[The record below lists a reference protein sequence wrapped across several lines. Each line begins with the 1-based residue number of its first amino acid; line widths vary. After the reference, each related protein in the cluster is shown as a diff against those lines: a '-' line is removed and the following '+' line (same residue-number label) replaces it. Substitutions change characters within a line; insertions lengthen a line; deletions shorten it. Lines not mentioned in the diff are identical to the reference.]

1 MQIYDDPVFF
11 KAYSRMDRSKYGLS
25 AAGEWHQLEKLF
37 PDVRG
42 MTVLDLGCGYGW
54 HSKYCAEHGAI
65 SVLGIDASR
74 AMISEEEKRNP
85 APAVTYQVCTLE
97 EYDYPAETYD
107 LVISNLVLHYVEN
120 LTAVYRKVH
129 AALKP
134 DGIFL
139 FNIEHPTFTAAPG
152 QDWIWRDRT
161 PDHWPVDRYFYPGQR
176 ETTFLGCTVKKY
188 HHTLTQILGGLLECG
203 FLLEAV
209 EEAMPSEE
217 MIPLMPDEMRR
228 PMMLLVMG
236 RKIRKRG

>member
-11 KAYSRMDRSKYGLS
+11 KAYSQMERSRFGLP

-42 MTVLDLGCGYGW
+42 MSVLDLGCGYGW
-54 HSKYCAEHGAI
+54 HSKYCAEHGAA
-65 SVLGIDASR
+65 SVLGIDASE
-74 AMISEEEKRNP
+74 AMISEAEKRNS
-85 APAVTYQVCTLE
+85 APAVTYKVCTLE
-97 EYDYPAETYD
+97 DYDYPAGTCD
-107 LVISNLVLHYVEN
+107 LVVSNLVLHYVED

-129 AALKP
+129 TALKP
-134 DGIFL
+134 DGVFL

-152 QDWIWRDRT
+152 QDWIYRDGT
-161 PDHWPVDRYFYPGQR
+161 PEHWPVDQYFYPGER

-203 FLLEAV
+203 FALEAI

-217 MIPLMPDEMRR
+217 MIRLMPDEMRR
-228 PMMLLVMG
+228 PMMLLVRG
-236 RKIRKRG
+236 RKK